1 MVVLSAERVK
11 LFKSLWLIIIK
22 RSHLKVIFFNDSIS
36 IIHGCRGEH
45 TELFLQILFDTQ
57 THDQMKFKF

>member
-22 RSHLKVIFFNDSIS
+22 RSHLKVIFFNDFIS
-36 IIHGCRGEH
+36 IIHGCLGEH
-45 TELFLQILFDTQ
+45 TEFFLQILFDTQ